1 MKYGKK
7 MKGYSMGGEVKP
19 VDGIMDA
26 NKSAR
31 REMKYGGGKMKK
43 RYGMKHGGMA
53 GAMPKGK
60 PC

>member
-7 MKGYSMGGEVKP
+7 RTGYRGGMEVKP

-31 REMKYGGGKMKK
+31 REYRKGGKAMKGSQPS
-43 RYGMKHGGMA
+43 YKHGD
-53 GAMPKGK
+53 MPKCK
-60 PC
+60 HN